1 MIALFIKTKVV
12 ILIDRP
18 DIEFIDSANLL
29 LIS

>member
-1 MIALFIKTKVV
+1 MITPFVNAEVV